1 MAGCEK
7 SDRVLVVTIVEL
19 QDCDAH
25 RLWVQWEL
33 MSPHCFLKGLLYLLR
48 AHPVVRARQSEQMHH
63 LPACHYACW
72 QFYTLRKFRI
82 PQT

>member
-7 SDRVLVVTIVEL
+7 SDHVLVVTIVEL

-33 MSPHCFLKGLLYLLR
+33 NHTAF
-48 AHPVVRARQSEQMHH
+48 
-63 LPACHYACW
+63 
-72 QFYTLRKFRI
+72 
-82 PQT
+82 